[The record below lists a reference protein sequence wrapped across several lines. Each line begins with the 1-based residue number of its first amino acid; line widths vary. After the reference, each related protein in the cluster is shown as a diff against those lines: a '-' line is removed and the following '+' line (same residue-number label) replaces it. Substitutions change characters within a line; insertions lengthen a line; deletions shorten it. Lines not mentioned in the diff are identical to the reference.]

1 MVMALAIAYLE
12 DDLLVVA
19 GYENGHTCIWHEHP
33 SGPNWTSVYLSK
45 AHNQPVLSLDIA
57 KTHGLYYTSAADA
70 VVASHP
76 LILEKTATGRNKQ
89 IQTKHSGQQA
99 LTVRSDEKIFATAG
113 WDGRIRVYSA
123 KTLREL
129 AVLKWHK
136 EGCYALAFADL
147 NPSVEE
153 REQTVSKV
161 PDTQIATIPY
171 LTVEDKRNIKVQ
183 TTHWLAAGAKDGK
196 VSLWDIY

>member
-1 MVMALAIAYLE
+1 MALAVTYLTN
-12 DDLLVVA
+12 DLVVVA
-19 GYENGHTCIWHEHP
+19 AYENGYTCVWRRGT
-33 SGPNWTSVYLSK
+33 STSDWTSAYASK

-57 KTHGLYYTSAADA
+57 KAHGLYFTSAADA
-70 VVASHP
+70 LIASHP
-76 LILEKTATGRNKQ
+76 LIAEGAATEPIKQ
-89 IQTKHSGQQA
+89 AQTKHSGQQA
-99 LTVRSDEKIFATAG
+99 LTVRSDGKILATAG
-113 WDGRIRVYSA
+113 WDGRVRVYSA

-147 NPSVEE
+147 NPAVVENETNASHVSDTRLFNPTVNEKRSV
-153 REQTVSKV
+153 Q
-161 PDTQIATIPY
+161 A
-171 LTVEDKRNIKVQ
+171 Q